1 MACHNRRKDYSVRL
15 LSESARSRCADET
28 CRSLVCLRR
37 GLTAV
42 AVFQNHRRHKIAF
55 YRQLKSLERHQKPQ

>member
-1 MACHNRRKDYSVRL
+1 MRL

-42 AVFQNHRRHKIAF
+42 AVFQNQRRHKIAF